1 MSFRDESRTIRQLAA
16 PVVATQLLSM
26 TLGVVDNVMLG
37 HYSTEALASSA
48 LGRVWVFGILV
59 IAQGILVGVD
69 PRISQGH
76 GARDPR
82 RIGLAVQGGIVLA
95 LLLSVP
101 LAIATLFTGD
111 VLAALG
117 VDAELARLAGEYAT
131 PQIYGIPFYLLFYV
145 QRSWLQGRGLMRP
158 ALWVVLIA
166 NVVNAIA
173 NWALIFGH
181 LGFEAGGVAGAGYA
195 TGFTQVFVCLTLA
208 GFMRVFHLH
217 REAWVAWSWDVLR
230 EVRQVLRIGL
240 PLGVQFG
247 LEVWAFQGATL
258 MAEHLGTAPVA
269 GHSIVLNLAS
279 ISFMVPLGISI
290 GTATRVGN
298 LIGAGRFERAEHA
311 GRAAMVLGVQ
321 AMAVFALVFVVFR
334 EALPAL
340 YGAEPAVVAAAAAAL
355 PVAAAFQ
362 LFDGLQ
368 VVAGG
373 VLRGM
378 GRTKILAA
386 VHLVAFYVLGL
397 PLAYELAFRRGLGL
411 EGLWWGL
418 CLGLGSAAFALTA
431 WVLRHGPRTQAP
443 ESH

>member
-1 MSFRDESRTIRQLAA
+1 MSLRDESRTIRILAA

-26 TLGVVDNVMLG
+26 TLGVVDTVMLG
-37 HYSTEALASSA
+37 HDSTEALASSA
-48 LGRVWVFGILV
+48 LGRVWVFGIVV
-59 IAQGILVGVD
+59 IGQGILMGVD

-82 RIGLAVQGGIVLA
+82 RIGLAVQGGIALA
-95 LLLSVP
+95 LLLAVP
-101 LAIATLFTGD
+101 LAIATLFTGE
-111 VLAALG
+111 VLAAFG
-117 VDAELARLAGEYAT
+117 VDPELARLAGEYAV
-131 PQIYGIPFYLLFYV
+131 PQVYGIPFYLLFYV

-181 LGFEAGGVAGAGYA
+181 LGFEPHGVEGAGYA
-195 TGFTQVFVCLTLA
+195 TAFTQVFMCLALA
-208 GFMRVFHLH
+208 GFMRAFHLY
-217 REAWVAWSWDVLR
+217 RGAWIAWSRDAFGEVREVLR
-230 EVRQVLRIGL
+230 VGL
-240 PLGVQFG
+240 PLGAQFG

-258 MAEHLGTAPVA
+258 MAEHLGAVPVA
-269 GHSIVLNLAS
+269 GHTIVLNLAS

-290 GTATRVGN
+290 GTSTRVGN
-298 LIGAGRFERAEHA
+298 LIGAGQWEQAELA
-311 GRAAMVLGVQ
+311 GRAAMILGVLV
-321 AMAVFALVFVVFR
+321 MTIFALVFIVFR
-334 EALPAL
+334 EALPRL
-340 YGAEPAVVAAAAAAL
+340 YGADPAVVAAAAAIL

-378 GRTKILAA
+378 GRTRILAA
-386 VHLVAFYVLGL
+386 VHLVAFYLLGL

-411 EGLWWGL
+411 EGVWWGL
-418 CLGLGSAAFALTA
+418 CLGLGAVAFALTA
-431 WVLRHGPRTQAP
+431 WVLRFGPRSHAQAG
-443 ESH
+443 H

>member
-1 MSFRDESRTIRQLAA
+1 MSLRDESRTIRQLAA

-59 IAQGILVGVD
+59 VAQGILVGMD

-82 RIGLAVQGGIVLA
+82 QIGLAVQGGIVLA
-95 LLLSVP
+95 LLLSIP
-101 LAIATLFTGD
+101 LAVATLFTGD
-111 VLAALG
+111 VLSAFG

-131 PQIYGIPFYLLFYV
+131 PQIYGIPFYLLFQV

-158 ALWVVLIA
+158 ALWIVLIA
-166 NVVNAIA
+166 NVVNAVA

-181 LGFEAGGVAGAGYA
+181 LGFDSHGVAGAGYA
-195 TGFTQVFVCLTLA
+195 TGFTQVFVCLALA
-208 GFMRVFHLH
+208 GFMYAFHLH
-217 REAWVAWSWDVLR
+217 KEAWVAWSRDALH
-230 EVRQVLRIGL
+230 EVRQVLRIGV

-258 MAEHLGTAPVA
+258 MAEHLGTVPVA

-290 GTATRVGN
+290 GTSTRVGN
-298 LIGAGRFERAEHA
+298 LIGAGRWEQAELA
-311 GRAAMVLGVQ
+311 GRAAMILGVQ
-321 AMAVFALVFVVFR
+321 VMTIFALAFVVLR
-334 EALPAL
+334 ETLPAL
-340 YGAEPAVVAAAAAAL
+340 YGAEPAVIAAAAAIL
-355 PVAAAFQ
+355 PIAAAFQ

-386 VHLVAFYVLGL
+386 VHLVAFYLLGL

-411 EGLWWGL
+411 EGVWWGL
-418 CLGLGSAAFALTA
+418 CLGLGAVAFALTA
-431 WVLRHGPRTQAP
+431 WVLRYGPRSQAP
-443 ESH
+443 APH